1 MPMRCGANTAAL
13 ERRLARGQ
21 AALDE
26 LSEIVTA
33 HVKRP
38 AGASSASLT
47 LSRGA
52 IYLASAPMTLHV
64 VRQGELP
71 AAMARRC

>member
-1 MPMRCGANTAAL
+1 LRCGANTAAL
-13 ERRLARGQ
+13 ERRPASGQ
-21 AALDE
+21 LDE
-26 LSEIVTA
+26 LSEIVTE

-47 LSRGA
+47 PSRGA
-52 IYLASAPMTLHV
+52 ICLMTIHV

>member
-1 MPMRCGANTAAL
+1 M
-13 ERRLARGQ
+13 
-21 AALDE
+21 
-26 LSEIVTA
+26 VTE

-52 IYLASAPMTLHV
+52 IYLASASMTIHV

>member
-1 MPMRCGANTAAL
+1 MRCGANTAAL

-21 AALDE
+21 LDE
-26 LSEIVTA
+26 LSEIVTE
-33 HVKRP
+33 HVGRP

-52 IYLASAPMTLHV
+52 VYLASAPMTIHV
-64 VRQGELP
+64 VRLGELP
-71 AAMARRC
+71 AVMARRC

>member
-1 MPMRCGANTAAL
+1 LRCGANTAAL
-13 ERRLARGQ
+13 ERRPARRRR
-21 AALDE
+21 DE
-26 LSEIVTA
+26 PSEIVTG
-33 HVKRP
+33 HVGRP

-52 IYLASAPMTLHV
+52 IYLASAPMTIHV